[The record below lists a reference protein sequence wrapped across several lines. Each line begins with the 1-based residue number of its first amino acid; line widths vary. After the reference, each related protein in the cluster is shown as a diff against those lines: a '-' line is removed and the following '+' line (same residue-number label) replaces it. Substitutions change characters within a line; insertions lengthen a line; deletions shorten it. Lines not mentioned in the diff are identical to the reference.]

1 MKWVGIFLVMLSL
14 SAYSAG
20 LNSLLHDNKTPL
32 ATAPKPRPPTAV
44 PTLILAPKSA
54 PPTAVAPKPAA
65 PVPTTTNPTNS
76 NNPTTDNNKTCS
88 PTDLMCKR

>member
-1 MKWVGIFLVMLSL
+1 MKHVCFVLMMLIALTASAAGIQKLID
-14 SAYSAG
+14 G
-20 LNSLLHDNKTPL
+20 LT
-32 ATAPKPRPPTAV
+32 PKPRPPTAV
-44 PTLILAPKSA
+44 PTPILAPKSA